1 MKLNDIKLFPHQQN
15 ALEQTKDLNRVVV
28 KGYEGFYVIDNKGDV
43 YSLVSGRGRRK
54 KVLIPYEKNGYLAVN
69 LYKDGKVKHHYI
81 HRLVAEAFIPNPDNL
96 PEVNH
101 LDCNKFNNSVENL
114 EWCDRKQN
122 LKHSYDK
129 GLKRKGEL
137 HGRHKLTKNEVEQ
150 IRNLIGKMS
159 QKEIA
164 LKFKISQP
172 TVSAIKT
179 GRLWKGR

>member
-1 MKLNDIKLFPHQQN
+1 M
-15 ALEQTKDLNRVVV
+15 
-28 KGYEGFYVIDNKGDV
+28 
-43 YSLVSGRGRRK
+43 
-54 KVLIPYEKNGYLAVN
+54 AVN